1 MKILAYFL
9 VFCSC
14 ILSTQEAVSQNSDY
28 YFAQRKYESRPK
40 IGLALS
46 GGAAHGLAHIGVVQY
61 LDEIG
66 INVDYITGTSMGAV
80 IGALHAMGYNGK
92 QLEEIASDI
101 NWDAIINNNI
111 RYKDVSPIEKF
122 YHDKYPLNFDI
133 SDRRILLPQGIL
145 NTNRLEIV
153 LARLF
158 SPTVSV
164 EHFDDL
170 PRPFKCYGVD
180 IERGEVVTMDN
191 GKLTDALRAS
201 MAIPSVFSPYKYQD
215 KWIVDGGLMR
225 NFPVIENYEMGADIV
240 LGSYVGREKSDIS
253 ELNDLIDILSESAF
267 MMSIQ
272 DSKVQ
277 KDKTDILFCANV
289 KGQGVFDF
297 SSYQSLIKEGYR
309 SAKDHHEELMKLRI
323 LLEGFPAGDKVVPLE
338 VPKYLYI
345 DSIKTSNLPLADQ
358 KLVIDKFGFESR
370 SHMTFKM
377 IEEGISRITSTLN
390 FESIKYEIIKNGEKN
405 ILMIQAKP
413 RQYRKL
419 GININHFSNTNSSL
433 ILSGEARN
441 LFFRLSSFRAT
452 LRLSDNPGAIGEYY
466 LRGGLNNK
474 NWIVGLRAS
483 VEKTRL
489 KFYSNNLQKKTG
501 VHWEGHIM
509 PYIAYEFSNRL
520 ILTGSI
526 DFKRFDFL
534 NQIRLAQDL
543 RQIVNR
549 SSRFGIELNYD
560 SRDERVLPHGG
571 STYFLSI
578 GYGTAA
584 NDNIK
589 YTTQSASE
597 VLSFPKSEDYF
608 DAEFYMSKTL
618 PLRGNLWWTTSFD
631 CYYKSKPSLL
641 DGYRI
646 GGTSVRTN
654 LSLPFIG
661 YVNTELMSNAHLYAR
676 TDLRVA
682 IIEQVS
688 IAMVFNAIYTSNN
701 SFEYSDVNHESI
713 YFAYGSGIELGIKTP
728 IGPLIL
734 DVGFNSEAKRVKGEI
749 SVGWR
754 HFL

>member
-1 MKILAYFL
+1 MLYTL
-9 VFCSC
+9 
-14 ILSTQEAVSQNSDY
+14 EAASQNSEY
-28 YFAQRKYESRPK
+28 YFAHREYTSRPK

-46 GGAAHGLAHIGVVQY
+46 GGAAHGLAHIGVIQY

-66 INVDYITGTSMGAV
+66 INIDYVTGTSMGAI

-92 QLEEIASDI
+92 QLEEIADDI

-111 RYKDVSPIEKF
+111 RYEDVSPIEKF
-122 YHDKYPLNFDI
+122 YHGKYPLNFDI
-133 SDRRILLPQGIL
+133 GDSRILLPQGIL
-145 NTNRLEIV
+145 NTNRLELV

-158 SPTVSV
+158 SPTVGV
-164 EHFDDL
+164 AHFDDL

-180 IERGEVVTMDN
+180 IESGEVVTMEN

-201 MAIPSVFSPYKYQD
+201 MAIPSVFSPYLYQD
-215 KWIVDGGLMR
+215 KWCVDGGLMR
-225 NFPVIENYEMGADIV
+225 NFPVIENHEMGADIV
-240 LGSYVGREKSDIS
+240 LGSYVGREKADIS
-253 ELNDLIDILSESAF
+253 GLKDLFDILSESAF

-277 KDKTDILFCANV
+277 KDKADILFCANV
-289 KGQGVFDF
+289 KDRGVFDF
-297 SSYQSLIKEGYR
+297 SSYQGLIQEGYR
-309 SAKDHHEELMKLRI
+309 SAKDHHEELMKLRE
-323 LLEGFPAGDKVVPLE
+323 LLEEFPAKDKVVPIE
-338 VPKYLYI
+338 VPEYLYI
-345 DSIKTSNLPLADQ
+345 DSIKTSNLPIADQ
-358 KLVIDKFGFESR
+358 KLVIDRFGFESR
-370 SHMTFKM
+370 SHMTFRM

-390 FESIKYEIIKNGEKN
+390 FESIKYEIIKNKEKN

-419 GININHFSNTNSSL
+419 GININHFSNTNSSV

-441 LFFRLSSFRAT
+441 LFFRLSSLRAT
-452 LRLSDNPGAIGEYY
+452 LRLSDNPAVAGEYY

-474 NWIVGLRAS
+474 NWIVGLLAS

-489 KFYSNNLQKKTG
+489 KFYSKDLQKKTG
-501 VHWEGHIM
+501 VHWEGHII

-520 ILTGSI
+520 IMTGSI

-534 NQIRLAQDL
+534 NQIRLAQDI

-560 SRDERVLPHGG
+560 SREERVLPRNG
-571 STYFLSI
+571 STYLMSI
-578 GYGTAA
+578 GYGSAA
-584 NDNIK
+584 SDNIK
-589 YTTQSASE
+589 YTTEAASE
-597 VLSFPKSEDYF
+597 LLSFPESEDYF
-608 DAEFYMSKTL
+608 DAEFYISSTL
-618 PLRGNLWWTTSFD
+618 PLSNNLWWTTSFD

-646 GGTSVRTN
+646 GGTSVRTK

-661 YVNTELMSNAHLYAR
+661 YVNTELMSNAHLYVR

-682 IIEQVS
+682 IIEKVS
-688 IAMVFNAIYTSNN
+688 IAMVFNAIYSSNN
-701 SFEYSDVNHESI
+701 SFEYSDINHESI
-713 YFAYGSGIELGIKTP
+713 YFAYGAGIELGIKSP